1 MPKFEEWQT
10 HITMAYSDFSMY
22 QLETQFGL
30 QERRGVLFDKS
41 ALQPVVVSDRLRD
54 DLADANL
61 LPINSE
67 KSKSEHLIT
76 PILREVWRM
85 SGRQFTYYS
94 GYSFN
99 VDAAQG
105 LVGVCDYLFSREN
118 SFDVKSPVFC
128 LVEAKNRTI
137 EEGIAQAFAEM
148 VAARIFNARYGQ
160 PTPRI
165 VGCVTNAFDWLFL
178 ELDGQTATIDTTRYF
193 IDEQTLPV
201 LLAALLEIVK

>member
-1 MPKFEEWQT
+1 
-10 HITMAYSDFSMY
+10 MAYSDFSMR

-30 QERRGVLFDKS
+30 QERRGILFDKNT
-41 ALQPVVVSDRLRD
+41 LQPVTVPARLHE

-99 VDAAQG
+99 IDAEQG
-105 LVGVCDYLFSREN
+105 LVGVCDYLFSRE
-118 SFDVKSPVFC
+118 DGLDIKSSVFC
-128 LVEAKNRTI
+128 LVEAKNRTV

-148 VAARIFNARYGQ
+148 YAARIFNARYDQ

-165 VGCVTNAFDWLFL
+165 LGCVTNAFDWLFL

-193 IDEQTLPV
+193 IDEHTLPI
-201 LLAALLEIVK
+201 LLAVLLEIVKRN